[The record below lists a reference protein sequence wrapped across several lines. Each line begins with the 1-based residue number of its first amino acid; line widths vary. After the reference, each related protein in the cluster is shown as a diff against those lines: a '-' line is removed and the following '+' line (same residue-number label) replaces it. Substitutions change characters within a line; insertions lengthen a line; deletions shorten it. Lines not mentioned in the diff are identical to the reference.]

1 MSGTAATGGAVDVE
15 RVARAVNRYAQAWQ
29 DAGAHSADEIPDSE
43 YDRLWSDPLDAARQ
57 GLADALGVPERDLM
71 RWLM

>member
-29 DAGAHSADEIPDSE
+29 DAGAHSADEISDSE

-57 GLADALGVPERDLM
+57 GLADALGVRQGDLT